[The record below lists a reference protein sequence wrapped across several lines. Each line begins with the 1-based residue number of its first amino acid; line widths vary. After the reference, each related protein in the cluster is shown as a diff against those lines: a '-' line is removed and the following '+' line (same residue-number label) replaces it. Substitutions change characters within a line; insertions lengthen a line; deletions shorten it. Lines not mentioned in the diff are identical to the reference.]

1 MDESRQKLFQRTR
14 VVGLLTLCSRVL
26 GLIRDATMARQ
37 FGNGVIMDAFTVA
50 FRAPNLARQLFGEG
64 ALSTA
69 FLPIFLRDIEQH
81 GRATAFRTAS
91 AVIAAAGVALLGLVA
106 VTEAVLL
113 GLRVVLDVGAEGE
126 LLLGL
131 LASLIPY
138 LLMVCLLAQTCA
150 VMQGLGQFTA
160 PAWFPVLLNILWIG
174 SIWLAGEVF
183 ETDEARIYAISWS
196 IVLIGAVQFGLS
208 IPTLRQIG
216 FRFEWDWPSGRQRV
230 REIAIVIVPVLLG
243 LSVTQLNTLCDSLL
257 AWALT
262 APAAGVNTGWLA
274 EYPLREGTAA
284 ALYLGQ
290 RMYQFPLGVFGAAL
304 GTVIFPLL
312 ATHAERQ
319 QFELFR
325 DDLTR
330 GLKMV
335 LAIGVPASA
344 GLAVIA
350 PQLTSVLFLRGEFDQ
365 HDAAQTSGII
375 VMYALGVWAACGLLI
390 VNRAFYALGDR
401 RSPLRIGLLA
411 VGVNLVLNLSFVWSL
426 GGAGLALA
434 SGLTANLQSLASA
447 WLMTRRVNDF
457 RWRPLM
463 VTFLKTVIATAA
475 MIVSCLYIQVALK
488 GAAGSAFGLFAIVSV
503 GAATFLAAA
512 SLLGLREPIEL
523 LSRRRR
529 HNHNQSPGSPPA
541 GEASSADSAGVNDSA
556 THDAK

>member
-1 MDESRQKLFQRTR
+1 VSRNVGKPAIDRTRSRMDESRQKLFQRTR

-26 GLIRDATMARQ
+26 GLIRDAAMARQ

-69 FLPIFLRDIEQH
+69 FLPVFLRDIEQH
-81 GRATAFRTAS
+81 GRAAAFRTAT
-91 AVIAAAGVALLGLVA
+91 AVIAAAGVALLGLV
-106 VTEAVLL
+106 VVVEAVLL
-113 GLRVVLDVGAEGE
+113 GLRVALEPGVEGE

-160 PAWFPVLLNILWIG
+160 PAWFPVLLNVLWIG
-174 SIWLAGEVF
+174 SIFLAEAVF

-196 IVLIGAVQFGLS
+196 IVLIGAVQFALS
-208 IPTLRQIG
+208 IPTLLQIG
-216 FRFEWDWPSGRQRV
+216 FRFEWDWEAGRQRV

-257 AWALT
+257 AWGLT
-262 APAAGVNTGWLA
+262 APADASEPGWLSR
-274 EYPLREGTAA
+274 YPLQAGTAA

-312 ATHAERQ
+312 ATHAERK
-319 QFELFR
+319 QFDLFR
-325 DDLTR
+325 DDFTR
-330 GLKMV
+330 GLKLV
-335 LAIGVPASA
+335 VAIGVPSSA
-344 GLAVIA
+344 GLAFIA

-365 HDAAQTSGII
+365 HDAAQTSDVI

-411 VGVNLVLNLSFVWSL
+411 VVVNLSLNLSLVWKL

-434 SGLTANLQSLASA
+434 SAVTAMLQTVMSA
-447 WLMTRRVNDF
+447 WLMARRIEGF
-457 RWRPLM
+457 RWSPLT
-463 VTFLKTVIATAA
+463 VVLLKTVLSTFA
-475 MIVSCLYIQVALK
+475 MLGACWFVRSSLEGFAWSPFGVLTVVLVGVAVYLGVAL
-488 GAAGSAFGLFAIVSV
+488 
-503 GAATFLAAA
+503 
-512 SLLGLREPIEL
+512 LLGLREPAEFL
-523 LSRRRR
+523 RRKRR
-529 HNHNQSPGSPPA
+529 SVD
-541 GEASSADSAGVNDSA
+541 E
-556 THDAK
+556 